1 MSTAIRD
8 ILQRVGSLPPLPD
21 TAIRLMNVINDP
33 RSTVDEIV
41 EVIRYDQAVTA
52 EVLKLCNSAY
62 FGMTRTITSLSEAM
76 VCLGT
81 VKVLQLVMSV
91 HTSALLSKA
100 QIGYGLAPGMLWRH
114 SVAVALAASATAQRI
129 NLGNVSLAFTA
140 GLLHDI
146 GKVVLNEYVA
156 EEFLEIVRRVRE
168 EKLAFVEAEQA
179 VLGYSHE
186 EIGGRIADVWKL
198 PQPII
203 QSIRHHHDPTRLVP
217 PDPFVDTVY
226 LANCICL
233 LLGIGLGEDGLY
245 SRASDAVMQRNGLKE
260 SDLENIGAQMLLDL
274 RKVEQI
280 FEGQS
285 NRSTRPTPGPGV
297 EHTHDS

>member
-21 TAIRLMNVINDP
+21 TAVRLMNVINDP
-33 RSTVDEIV
+33 RSTVEEIV

-62 FGMTRTITSLSEAM
+62 FGLTRNVASLSEAM

-100 QIGYGLAPGMLWRH
+100 QIGYGLAPGVLWRH

-129 NLGNVSLAFTA
+129 QLTNVSLAFTA

-156 EEFLEIVRRVRE
+156 EDFLEITRRVRE
-168 EKLAFVEAEQA
+168 EKLSFVESEKA

-198 PQPII
+198 PQPMV
-203 QSIRHHHDPTRLVP
+203 QSICHHHDPCLLDP
-217 PDPFVDTVY
+217 PDPLVDTVY
-226 LANCICL
+226 LANCVCL
-233 LLGIGLGEDGLY
+233 LLGVGLGEDGLY
-245 SRASDAVMQRNGLKE
+245 YRASDKVMQRNGLRE

-280 FEGQS
+280 FETKTG
-285 NRSTRPTPGPGV
+285 RSADLKTKQGL